1 MRLCFNSTFGLGI
14 AIVKFVFGGTDIAVT
29 HPDASSV
36 LAEVAQRLR
45 AGNGFA
51 LATINLD
58 HLVKLGAHAGFRAAY
73 ALHDIVVADGN
84 PIVWLSRLARRP
96 VSLTTGSDLILPLVR
111 VAANER
117 RPVVLF
123 GSSLAALEGA
133 ARALRL
139 AVPDVIIAHTIAPE
153 QGFDPKGEAAKSA
166 LRQMAK
172 DGPCLCLVA
181 LGAPKQEEF
190 AALGRELAPQVGFAS
205 VGAGV
210 DFLSGQQ
217 IRAPMWARR
226 LALEWLWRAMQS
238 PKRMVPRYLNC
249 AAILP
254 GQGWRA
260 WQLRKA
266 GPDAAIY
273 TRSET
278 RDCAATVPTNS
289 PRHPVPRAAFQEQK
303 NTPRQ
308 TQDVV

>member
-1 MRLCFNSTFGLGI
+1 VLRI
-14 AIVKFVFGGTDIAVT
+14 AIVKFVFGGTDIAIT
-29 HPDASSV
+29 HADAGSV
-36 LAEVAQRLR
+36 LDEVAQRLR

-58 HLVKLGAHAGFRAAY
+58 HLVKLGTHASFRAAY

-111 VAANER
+111 VATQER

-133 ARALRL
+133 ARALRQ
-139 AVPDVIIAHTIAPE
+139 AVPEVVIAHTIAPE
-153 QGFDPKGEAAKSA
+153 LGFDPKGEAAKRA
-166 LRQMAK
+166 LRQMAE

-205 VGAGV
+205 VGAGI

-266 GPDAAIY
+266 GQDEAIY
-273 TRSET
+273 TRSEP
-278 RDCAATVPTNS
+278 RDCAATGPNNS
-289 PRHPVPRAAFQEQK
+289 PRHPVPQAAFQEQK
-303 NTPRQ
+303 NTQPQ
-308 TQDVV
+308 IQDVA